1 MYDFRELNSIKFNVL
16 ENDGTTIGRE
26 SEEGGRAGIVFPG
39 QGVVTVE
46 GGAEGMKATVVAVS
60 KVEAGEKGIEGSVAC
75 EIAGPVF
82 DQSTESEEP
91 KREGL
96 R

>member
-1 MYDFRELNSIKFNVL
+1 
-16 ENDGTTIGRE
+16 
-26 SEEGGRAGIVFPG
+26 
-39 QGVVTVE
+39 
-46 GGAEGMKATVVAVS
+46 MKATVVAVS
-60 KVEAGEKGIEGSVAC
+60 KVEAGEKGIEGSVAG